1 MKTPLKIS
9 LTFLLMLIIVN
20 VNANAQQTAKQ
31 IKEQKKAASIK
42 HKIDEQ
48 KYTFIAQYA
57 QPLRGG
63 QKYLTSD
70 YDLRVKKDSLI
81 AYLPYFGRA
90 YMDVPYN
97 STDEGIKFT
106 STKFDYKITEKKK
119 GGWTI
124 TIVLQ
129 DVRRTQKLLLDVF
142 TNGSAT
148 LQATSNSRDA
158 ITFQGYIKDD
168 SDK

>member
-1 MKTPLKIS
+1 MKTLLKIS
-9 LTFLLMLIIVN
+9 SAFLLLFFIT
-20 VNANAQQTAKQ
+20 NANAQQTPKQ
-31 IKEQKKAASIK
+31 IKQQQKAASIK

-63 QKYLTSD
+63 QRYLTSD
-70 YDLRVKKDSLI
+70 YDLHVKKDSLI

-124 TIVLQ
+124 TIVLH

-158 ITFQGYIKDD
+158 ISFLGYIKDD
-168 SDK
+168 DK

>member
-1 MKTPLKIS
+1 MKTLLKIS
-9 LTFLLMLIIVN
+9 SVLLLLFFITT
-20 VNANAQQTAKQ
+20 ANAQQTPKQ
-31 IKEQKKAASIK
+31 LKAQQKAASIK

-48 KYTFIAQYA
+48 KFTFIAQYA

-63 QKYLTSD
+63 QRYLTSD
-70 YDLRVKKDSLI
+70 YDLHINKDSVT

-106 STKFDYKITEKKK
+106 STKFDYKIVEKKK
-119 GGWTI
+119 DGWTI
-124 TIVLQ
+124 TIVLH
-129 DVRRTQKLLLDVF
+129 DVRRTQKLILEVF

-148 LQATSNSRDA
+148 LQATSNFRDA
-158 ITFQGYIKDD
+158 ISFTGYIKDD
-168 SDK
+168 DK

>member
-1 MKTPLKIS
+1 MKTLLKIS
-9 LTFLLMLIIVN
+9 SVFLFVFII

-31 IKEQKKAASIK
+31 IKQQQKAASIK

-70 YDLRVKKDSLI
+70 YDLRVKRDSVI
-81 AYLPYFGRA
+81 AWLPYFGRV

-97 STDEGIKFT
+97 PTDDGVKFT

-119 GGWTI
+119 GGWII
-124 TIVLQ
+124 TIVLN
-129 DVRRTQKLLLDVF
+129 DVRRTQKLLLEVF
-142 TNGSAT
+142 PNGSAT

-158 ITFQGYIKDD
+158 ISFLGYIKDE
-168 SDK
+168 DK

>member
-1 MKTPLKIS
+1 M
-9 LTFLLMLIIVN
+9 LMI

-31 IKEQKKAASIK
+31 IKQQEKAASIK
-42 HKIDEQ
+42 HKINAQ

-70 YDLRVKKDSLI
+70 YDLRVKRDSII
-81 AYLPYFGRA
+81 AWLPYFGRA

-97 STDEGIKFT
+97 STDDGIKFT
-106 STKFDYKITEKKK
+106 STKFDYKIVEKKK

-124 TIVLQ
+124 TIVLN
-129 DVRRTQKLLLDVF
+129 DVRRSQKLFLDVF

-148 LQATSNSRDA
+148 LQVASNSRDA

-168 SDK
+168 DK

>member
-1 MKTPLKIS
+1 MKTLLKIS
-9 LTFLLMLIIVN
+9 LTFLLMLMI

-31 IKEQKKAASIK
+31 IKAQEKAASIK
-42 HKIDEQ
+42 HKINEQ
-48 KYTFIAQYA
+48 KYTFIAQYV
-57 QPLRGG
+57 QPLRGT

-70 YDLRVKKDSLI
+70 YDLRVKRDSVI
-81 AYLPYFGRA
+81 AWLPYFGRA

-97 STDEGIKFT
+97 STDDGIKFT
-106 STKFDYKITEKKK
+106 STKFDYKIVEKKK

-124 TIVLQ
+124 TIVLN
-129 DVRRTQKLLLDVF
+129 DVRRSQKLFLDVF

-148 LQATSNSRDA
+148 LQVTSNSRDA

-168 SDK
+168 DK

>member
-1 MKTPLKIS
+1 
-9 LTFLLMLIIVN
+9 MLII

-31 IKEQKKAASIK
+31 IKAQEKAASIK
-42 HKIDEQ
+42 HKIDNQ
-48 KYTFIAQYA
+48 KYIFIAQYA
-57 QPLRGG
+57 QPLRGT
-63 QKYLTSD
+63 QKYLTSE
-70 YDLRVKKDSLI
+70 YDLHVKKDSVI

-106 STKFDYKITEKKK
+106 STKFDYKIVEKKK
-119 GGWTI
+119 GGWSI
-124 TIVLQ
+124 TIVLH

-142 TNGSAT
+142 ANGSAT

-158 ITFQGYIKDD
+158 ISFQGYIKDD
-168 SDK
+168 DK

>member
-1 MKTPLKIS
+1 MRTPFKIS
-9 LTFLLMLIIVN
+9 LPFLLMLMI

-31 IKEQKKAASIK
+31 IKQQEKAASIK
-42 HKIDEQ
+42 HKINAQ

-70 YDLRVKKDSLI
+70 YDLRVKRDSII
-81 AYLPYFGRA
+81 AWLPYFGRA

-97 STDEGIKFT
+97 STDDGIKFT
-106 STKFDYKITEKKK
+106 STKFDYKIVEKKK

-124 TIVLQ
+124 TIVLN
-129 DVRRTQKLLLDVF
+129 DVRRSQKLFLDVF

-148 LQATSNSRDA
+148 LQVASNSRDA

-168 SDK
+168 DK

>member
-1 MKTPLKIS
+1 MKTLLKIS
-9 LTFLLMLIIVN
+9 SIFVLMLVI

-31 IKEQKKAASIK
+31 IKQQQKAASIK
-42 HKIDEQ
+42 HKIDQ
-48 KYTFIAQYA
+48 QTYTFIAEYA

-63 QKYLTSD
+63 QRYLTAD
-70 YDLRVKKDSLI
+70 YYDLRVKKDSVI
-81 AYLPYFGRA
+81 AYLPYFGRV

-97 STDEGIKFT
+97 PTDDGIKFN

-124 TIVLQ
+124 TIVLH
-129 DVRRTQKLLLDVF
+129 DIRRTQNLLLDVY

-148 LQATSNSRDA
+148 LHVTSNSRDA
-158 ITFQGYIKDD
+158 ITFLGYIKDD
-168 SDK
+168 NNK

>member
-1 MKTPLKIS
+1 MKTLLKIS
-9 LTFLLMLIIVN
+9 SAFLLMLII

-31 IKEQKKAASIK
+31 IKQQEKAASIK

-48 KYTFIAQYA
+48 KYTFEAQYA

-63 QKYLTSD
+63 QRYLTSD
-70 YDLRVKKDSLI
+70 YDLRVKKDSVI
-81 AYLPYFGRA
+81 AWLPYFGQV

-97 STDEGIKFT
+97 PTDDGIKFT

-124 TIVLQ
+124 TILLH
-129 DVRRTQKLLLDVF
+129 DVRRTQNLLLDVF
-142 TNGSAT
+142 ANGSAT
-148 LQATSNSRDA
+148 LHVTSNSRDA
-158 ITFQGYIKDD
+158 ITFLGYIKDD

>member
-9 LTFLLMLIIVN
+9 LPFLLMLMI

-31 IKEQKKAASIK
+31 IKAQEKAASIK
-42 HKIDEQ
+42 HKINAQ

-70 YDLRVKKDSLI
+70 YDLRVKRDSII
-81 AYLPYFGRA
+81 AWLPYFGRA

-97 STDEGIKFT
+97 STDDGIKFT
-106 STKFDYKITEKKK
+106 STKFDYKIVEKKK

-124 TIVLQ
+124 TIVLN
-129 DVRRTQKLLLDVF
+129 DVRRSQKLFLDVF

-148 LQATSNSRDA
+148 LQVASNSRDA

-168 SDK
+168 DK

>member
-1 MKTPLKIS
+1 MKTLLKIS
-9 LTFLLMLIIVN
+9 LTFLLMLMI

-31 IKEQKKAASIK
+31 IKAQEKAASIK
-42 HKIDEQ
+42 HKINEQ

-57 QPLRGG
+57 QPLRGT

-70 YDLRVKKDSLI
+70 YDLRVKRDSVI
-81 AYLPYFGRA
+81 AWLPYFGRA

-97 STDEGIKFT
+97 STDDGIKFT
-106 STKFDYKITEKKK
+106 STKFDYKIVEKKK

-124 TIVLQ
+124 TIVLN
-129 DVRRTQKLLLDVF
+129 DVRRSQKLFLDVF

-148 LQATSNSRDA
+148 LQVTSNSRDA

-168 SDK
+168 DK

>member
-9 LTFLLMLIIVN
+9 LTFLLMLII

-48 KYTFIAQYA
+48 KYTFIAQYV
-57 QPLRGG
+57 QPLRGT

-70 YDLRVKKDSLI
+70 YDLRVKRDSVI
-81 AYLPYFGRA
+81 AWLPYFGRA

-97 STDEGIKFT
+97 SSDDGIKFT
-106 STKFDYKITEKKK
+106 STKFDYKIVEKKK

-124 TIVLQ
+124 TIVLN
-129 DVRRTQKLLLDVF
+129 DVRGSQKLFLDVF

-148 LQATSNSRDA
+148 LQVTSNSRDA

-168 SDK
+168 NDK

>member
-1 MKTPLKIS
+1 
-9 LTFLLMLIIVN
+9 
-20 VNANAQQTAKQ
+20 
-31 IKEQKKAASIK
+31 
-42 HKIDEQ
+42 
-48 KYTFIAQYA
+48 
-57 QPLRGG
+57 
-63 QKYLTSD
+63 
-70 YDLRVKKDSLI
+70 
-81 AYLPYFGRA
+81 
-90 YMDVPYN
+90 MDVPYN

>member
-1 MKTPLKIS
+1 MKTLLKIS
-9 LTFLLMLIIVN
+9 LTFLLMLMI

-31 IKEQKKAASIK
+31 IKAQEKAASIK
-42 HKIDEQ
+42 HKINEQ

-57 QPLRGG
+57 QPLRGT

-70 YDLRVKKDSLI
+70 YDLRVKRDSVI
-81 AYLPYFGRA
+81 AWLPYFGRA

-97 STDEGIKFT
+97 STDDGIKFT
-106 STKFDYKITEKKK
+106 STKFDYKIVEKKK

-124 TIVLQ
+124 TIVLN
-129 DVRRTQKLLLDVF
+129 DVRRSQKLFLDVF

-148 LQATSNSRDA
+148 LQVTSNSRDA
-158 ITFQGYIKDD
+158 ITFQGYIKDA
-168 SDK
+168 DK

>member
-1 MKTPLKIS
+1 MKTLLKIS
-9 LTFLLMLIIVN
+9 LTFLLMLMI

-31 IKEQKKAASIK
+31 IKAQEKAASIK
-42 HKIDEQ
+42 HKINEQ

-57 QPLRGG
+57 QPLRGT

-70 YDLRVKKDSLI
+70 YDLRVKRDSVI
-81 AYLPYFGRA
+81 AWLPYFGRA

-97 STDEGIKFT
+97 SNDDGIKFT
-106 STKFDYKITEKKK
+106 STKFDYKIVEKKK

-124 TIVLQ
+124 TIVLN
-129 DVRRTQKLLLDVF
+129 DVRRSQKLFLDVF

-148 LQATSNSRDA
+148 LQVTSNSRDA

-168 SDK
+168 DK